1 MTNLEQILL
10 ALKQKEEVI
19 PNPFDDVTY
28 GNFWFEKHHLE
39 NVDSIHESAL
49 EKIEYQLKL
58 LIKDQFRQTKTI
70 LLTGDAGCGKS
81 NLLGRLKDKLNSSA
95 YFVYIQPIED
105 YRYFWRHTL
114 QYTVTSLMQIPEGE
128 KESQLQLWLKGL
140 PVLNSTDWVKKL
152 LGEKKAFIRH
162 LKNSYP
168 AGIVEAKKFFTALYE
183 LTTDN
188 YDLACEW
195 LAGEDL
201 DEEDLQIL
209 GLNKSIDNEKLARG
223 ILSNF
228 GRITDATKP
237 IIICFDQIERA
248 FANVFNVNT
257 TFHNER
263 LVNFLV
269 LISITQENWQ
279 TYKKTMVQSDL
290 ARINQNIF
298 LDDITIE
305 EAEKLWINRLKP
317 LHLQCNPLPNSSIYP
332 LDKQILIDNALGER
346 INLRNALNLGG
357 KNFQEYIENIKN
369 IEVEKQDDGGDSGDN
384 PPPPIRPDFL
394 KKWDQVFEENQQEI
408 QQLTTISNYS
418 DEEFLEMFKHILQCL
433 GVENI
438 NPQFLSGVNSSKGF
452 TFTCSKTGMEKGLI
466 VNNTRRGQS
475 FTALMKQCQ
484 GVVNK
489 NRCQQL
495 ILLRNFETPKTGI
508 GAEIYHS
515 LFTPNS
521 QKCIHYKLT
530 LEDLYYF
537 FTYNKLYKD
546 SISGDLYINFNS
558 ISRQELLSDM
568 QRYKILNNCMI
579 LNSLGLVNCFP
590 EINIFKEKL
599 ANLLQHQTQIN
610 FTEIYSQITKD
621 PDFYNC
627 FIPLYFFLSIIFN
640 LHKSKS
646 VIKIVNP
653 KDTYT
658 KWNIAI
664 RNDL

>member
-1 MTNLEQILL
+1 MVDLETVLSD
-10 ALKQKEEVI
+10 LKAKEGI
-19 PNPFDDVTY
+19 IANPFDDVTY
-28 GNFWFEKHHLE
+28 GNFWFEKHHQE
-39 NVDSIHESAL
+39 NVDSIHQPAFQQ
-49 EKIEYQLKL
+49 IEYQLNL
-58 LIKDQFRQTKTI
+58 LIKDKFRQTKTI

-81 NLLGRLKDKLNSSA
+81 HLLGRLKDKLNSSA

-128 KESQLQLWLKGL
+128 KQSQLQLWLKSL
-140 PVLNSTDWVKKL
+140 PVLNSSDWVERL
-152 LGEKKAFIRH
+152 LGEKRAFIRH

-168 AGIVEAKKFFTALYE
+168 VGIVEAKKFFTALYQ

-209 GLNKSIDNEKLARG
+209 GLNKSIDNERLARG

-248 FANVFNVNT
+248 FSNVFNVNT

-279 TYKKTMVQSDL
+279 TYKRTMVQSDL
-290 ARINQNIF
+290 ARINKNIF

-317 LHLQCNPLPNSSIYP
+317 LHLQCNPQPNSTIYP
-332 LDKQILIDNALGER
+332 LEKKILTDNALGER

-357 KNFQEYIENIKN
+357 KFFSEYIENIKN
-369 IEVEKQDDGGDSGDN
+369 IETQKPNEHDN
-384 PPPPIRPDFL
+384 IPELPTPKRPDFL
-394 KKWDQVFEENQQEI
+394 RKWDQLFAENQQEI
-408 QQLTTISNYS
+408 KDLPIILDHS
-418 DEEFLEMFKHILQCL
+418 DEEFLEIFRYILQCL

-438 NPQFLSGVNSSKGF
+438 NPQFLSGVNASKGF
-452 TFTCSKTGMEKGLI
+452 TFTCPRTGIKKGLI
-466 VNNTRRGQS
+466 INNTRNGQS
-475 FTALMKQCQ
+475 FTALMRKCQ
-484 GVVNK
+484 EVVNQ
-489 NRCQQL
+489 NRCEQL
-495 ILLRNFETPKTGI
+495 ILIRNVEIPRTGI
-508 GAEIYHS
+508 GAEIYQS
-515 LFTPNS
+515 LFTPAS
-521 QKCIHYKLT
+521 KQCIHHKLK
-530 LEDLYYF
+530 LEDLHYL
-537 FTYNKLYKD
+537 FTYQKLYRD
-546 SISGDLYINFNS
+546 ADSGDLYINFNP

-568 QRYKILNNCMI
+568 LRYKILNNCVS
-579 LNSLGLVNCFP
+579 LSSLGLVNCFP
-590 EINIFKEKL
+590 ERSIFQEKL
-599 ANLLQHQTQIN
+599 VNFLPHHTEIS
-610 FTEIYSQITKD
+610 FTEIHSQIIAD

-627 FIPLYFFLSIIFN
+627 FIPPYFFRNIIFYLYRN
-640 LHKSKS
+640 QS
-646 VIKIVNP
+646 VINITNP
-653 KDTYT
+653 QNIYT
-658 KWNIAI
+658 QWNVSLL
-664 RNDL
+664 N